1 MERGLETMITT
12 IRIAM
17 YHFMKGSGL
26 AGAAHLIFMRI
37 GFARSVLVWTRDF
50 LFDIGLDWFMVWIV
64 YAHGWGTTPALVGG
78 FDFQR
83 ATA

>member
-1 MERGLETMITT
+1 MERGLETIITT

-50 LFDIGLDWFMVWIV
+50 LFGIGLDWIGLV
-64 YAHGWGTTPALVGG
+64 YGLDCICAWLGHDTGISGRL
-78 FDFQR
+78 
-83 ATA
+83 